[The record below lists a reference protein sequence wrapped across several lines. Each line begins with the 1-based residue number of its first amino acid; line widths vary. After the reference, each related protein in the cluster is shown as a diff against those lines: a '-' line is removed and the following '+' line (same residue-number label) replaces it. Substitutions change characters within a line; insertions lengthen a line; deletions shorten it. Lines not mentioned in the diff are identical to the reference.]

1 MSHIAGRG
9 CNQTTESAALF
20 IKDPQWQINSPVGID
35 ARGATTM
42 AMEASGIPQVIL
54 IDKKGVVRWSDHP
67 AYLKD
72 EMIEKLLAEPGGA

>member
-1 MSHIAGRG
+1 M
-9 CNQTTESAALF
+9 
-20 IKDPQWQINSPVGID
+20 KDPQWKISYPVGVD

-42 AMEASGIPQVIL
+42 AMEATGIPQIIL

-72 EMIEKLLAEPGGA
+72 EMIEALIAEPGGA